1 MKMTKEIMAAK
12 KSQSAIVLVNRDKK
26 STEVVKSWSLPS
38 DEGMNRS
45 YFQPINKPSDSNMSD
60 KIAWLG
66 RRALHKCESA
76 QSVFNKASK
85 FEMSFN

>member
-1 MKMTKEIMAAK
+1 MKMTREIMKQK
-12 KSQSAIVLVNRDKK
+12 KSQSAIVLVSRDKK
-26 STEVVKSWSLPS
+26 SGEVVKSWALPS
-38 DEGMNRS
+38 SEGMNRS

-66 RRALHKCESA
+66 RRALHKVESA
-76 QSVFNKASK
+76 QVIFNRTAK